1 MTIKEHLLSS
11 IQESAAVK
19 EKMAKELVDIIEQ
32 AALLLIQ
39 CLQQGKKILVCGNGG
54 SAADAQ
60 HFAAELVNRFE
71 INRPPLAALALTT
84 DTSALTAIGNDF
96 SFTDI
101 FSKQVEALG
110 QEGDTLIAIST
121 SGNSANIIKAA
132 ETAKKKK
139 MHIIALGGATGGKIA
154 PLLAE
159 NDVAVLIP
167 SNRTARIQECHI
179 LCLHL
184 FCEAID
190 HVLFP
195 DANF

>member
-32 AALLLIQ
+32 ATLLLIQ

-132 ETAKKKK
+132 ETAKRKK

-190 HVLFP
+190 HALFP

>member
-1 MTIKEHLLSS
+1 MTIKEHLLKSLGDS
-11 IQESAAVK
+11 IAVK
-19 EKMAKELVDIIEQ
+19 QKMAASTIQCLEK
-32 AALLLIQ
+32 ASLLLIDT
-39 CLQQGKKILVCGNGG
+39 LEQGKKILVCGNGG

-96 SFTDI
+96 SFADI

-121 SGNSANIIKAA
+121 SGNSANIIKAV
-132 ETAKKKK
+132 EVAKGKK
-139 MHIIALGGATGGKIA
+139 MHVIVLGGATGGKLA

-190 HVLFP
+190 HALFP
-195 DANF
+195 DAAI